1 MPKLVDIGEAELGRE
16 FVLEFYILLVL
27 HREDKRGLKRIKED

>member
-27 HREDKRGLKRIKED
+27 HRVLLLEERRG